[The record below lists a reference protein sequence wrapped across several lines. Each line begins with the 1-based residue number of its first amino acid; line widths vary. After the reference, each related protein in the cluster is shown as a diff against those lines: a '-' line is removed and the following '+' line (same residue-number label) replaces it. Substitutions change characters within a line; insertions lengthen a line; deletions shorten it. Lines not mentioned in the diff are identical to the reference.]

1 MSAQSIKLNTN
12 PRGRPVD
19 ESARSE
25 RRRHIV
31 AAALRCF
38 SQKGFHATS
47 TAELSAAA
55 EISVAGLYQYF
66 QTKSDLIQA
75 IIDYGLEAN
84 LTLIRRLDHFDDF
97 YKGLEHLVQFIAQDD
112 TTLMHCRLHLE
123 ITAEA
128 GRVAN
133 VAQQAL
139 AAEAKLIEA
148 IVPLIRREQ
157 SKGRIDPDLNP
168 DLAANVILSFFDGVT
183 QRLTIPANNQE
194 DFVRMAI
201 HMIERAI
208 GPRNHPSPPTL

>member
-1 MSAQSIKLNTN
+1 MSLQSTKLNTN

-19 ESARSE
+19 ETARSE
-25 RRRHIV
+25 RRRQIV
-31 AAALRCF
+31 TAALRCF

-66 QTKSDLIQA
+66 QTKADLIQA
-75 IIDYGLEAN
+75 IIEYGLESN

-97 YKGLEHLVQFIAQDD
+97 YKGLEHLAHFIAQDE
-112 TTLMHCRLHLE
+112 TTLMHCRLQLE

-133 VAQQAL
+133 VAQQVL
-139 AAEAKLIEA
+139 AAETKLIEA
-148 IVPLIRREQ
+148 IVPIIRREQ

-168 DLAANVILSFFDGVT
+168 ELATNVILSFFDGVT
-183 QRLTIPANNQE
+183 QRLTIPAKNQE
-194 DFVRMAI
+194 EFVRMSI

-208 GPRNHPSPPTL
+208 APRNQPSPQKL